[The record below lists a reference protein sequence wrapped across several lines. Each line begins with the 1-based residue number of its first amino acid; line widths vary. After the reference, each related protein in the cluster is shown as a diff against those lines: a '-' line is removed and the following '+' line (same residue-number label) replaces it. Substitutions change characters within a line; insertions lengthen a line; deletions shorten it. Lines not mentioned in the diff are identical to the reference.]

1 MTPHCFKFLAIQR
14 HDSLIVVGPSSKDEK
29 ASGDPFQPGEA
40 DAAGHPAEVRGRAQ
54 EDEPARH
61 RLGTGGIQLG
71 AASELVQPAA
81 GGSAQVEEQPGDN
94 YAISVFNHKL
104 GYIEEIRI
112 VYLPRPQGPQLN
124 HWLSRTFVPPLN
136 AVVGQEISLP
146 ALPASPTDSEEEEEI
161 PDVLQ
166 GEIARLEPRF
176 KVGFFSQTIQNL
188 PHSQY
193 VDDDADYKLLT
204 GEN

>member
-1 MTPHCFKFLAIQR
+1 M
-14 HDSLIVVGPSSKDEK
+14 
-29 ASGDPFQPGEA
+29 
-40 DAAGHPAEVRGRAQ
+40 
-54 EDEPARH
+54 
-61 RLGTGGIQLG
+61 
-71 AASELVQPAA
+71 
-81 GGSAQVEEQPGDN
+81 
-94 YAISVFNHKL
+94 
-104 GYIEEIRI
+104 
-112 VYLPRPQGPQLN
+112 YLPRPQGPQLN

>member
-1 MTPHCFKFLAIQR
+1 M
-14 HDSLIVVGPSSKDEK
+14 
-29 ASGDPFQPGEA
+29 
-40 DAAGHPAEVRGRAQ
+40 
-54 EDEPARH
+54 
-61 RLGTGGIQLG
+61 
-71 AASELVQPAA
+71 
-81 GGSAQVEEQPGDN
+81 
-94 YAISVFNHKL
+94 
-104 GYIEEIRI
+104 
-112 VYLPRPQGPQLN
+112 
-124 HWLSRTFVPPLN
+124 PPLN